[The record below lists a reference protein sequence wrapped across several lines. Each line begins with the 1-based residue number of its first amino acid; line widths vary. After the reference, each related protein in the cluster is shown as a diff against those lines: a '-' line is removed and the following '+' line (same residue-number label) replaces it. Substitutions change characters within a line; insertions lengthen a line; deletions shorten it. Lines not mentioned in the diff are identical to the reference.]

1 MIQLLDQHTRMNI
14 YMRTLNLSLDE
25 LVTKTLASTSKMW
38 ATKICM
44 NYSFPHNLTKINQPK
59 RIALKLKSS

>member
-25 LVTKTLASTSKMW
+25 LLTKTLASTSKM
-38 ATKICM
+38 
-44 NYSFPHNLTKINQPK
+44 
-59 RIALKLKSS
+59 